1 MWFLHQA
8 GMVRAF
14 TCTLSTFVSL
24 MKENYIFNILLLES
38 IMYSVEEHLC
48 VKSQIWTVSDLMKS

>member
-24 MKENYIFNILLLES
+24 MKEIYVFNILLLES
-38 IMYSVEEHLC
+38 IMYSLEE
-48 VKSQIWTVSDLMKS
+48 Q